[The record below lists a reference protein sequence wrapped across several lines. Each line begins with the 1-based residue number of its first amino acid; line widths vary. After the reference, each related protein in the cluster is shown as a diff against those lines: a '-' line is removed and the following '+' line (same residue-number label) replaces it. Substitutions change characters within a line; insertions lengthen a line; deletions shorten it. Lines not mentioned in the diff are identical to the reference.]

1 MLADVSAHQAW
12 PGPESARRP
21 RVGLS
26 TSSVYPESTASCFEL
41 AGRLGYDGVEVM
53 VGIDPVSRN
62 VDALV
67 QLREYHD
74 VPVLSVHAPTL
85 LVTQGTWGNDPWE
98 KLERSA
104 VAAHRLGADCVVVH
118 PPFRWQRSYAQG
130 FVDGIR
136 RLERTTGIGFA
147 VENMFPWRG
156 PRSAE
161 VRAYSP
167 GWDPTERDYDHLTLD
182 LSHAATARQR
192 SLDLVD
198 AWGERL
204 THVHLTDGDSS
215 ISDSHLFPGEGDQ
228 EAAAVLATLTARG
241 FAGHVVLEV
250 NTRSVGSR
258 SAREEALA
266 RTLAWARTHLA
277 VPAIP

>member
-1 MLADVSAHQAW
+1 MLAGVSAQPAW
-12 PGPESARRP
+12 PGPGGGRTP
-21 RVGLS
+21 LVGLS

-53 VGIDPVSRN
+53 VGIDPVSRD

-74 VPVLSVHAPTL
+74 IPVLSIHAPTL
-85 LVTQGTWGNDPWE
+85 LVTQGTWGSDPWE

-104 VAAHRLGADCVVVH
+104 LAAHALGADCVVVH

-130 FVDGIR
+130 FVEGIR
-136 RLERTTGIGFA
+136 RLERTTGIVFA

-167 GWDPTERDYDHLTLD
+167 GWDPTDRDYDHLTLD

-192 SLDLVD
+192 SLALID

-204 THVHLTDGDSS
+204 AHVHLTDGDGS
-215 ISDSHLFPGEGDQ
+215 ISDSHLFPGDGDQ
-228 EAAAVLATLTARG
+228 DAARVLATLAGRG

-250 NTRSVGSR
+250 NTRGIGSR
-258 SAREEALA
+258 SAREAALA
-266 RTLAWARTHLA
+266 RTLEWTREHLV
-277 VPAIP
+277 VPATR